1 MESQEEKIIK
11 AFGEKVRE
19 YREKA
24 GLSQSDL
31 GAKIDSDYR
40 KIQRI
45 ENGENATSIVT
56 AVEIAKVLGFSLDN
70 IVF

>member
-1 MESQEEKIIK
+1 VKKQEEKIIK
-11 AFGEKVRE
+11 AFGQKVKE

-24 GLSQSDL
+24 GFSQSDL

-45 ENGENATSIVT
+45 ESGEHATSVAT
-56 AVEIAKVLGFSLDN
+56 AIQISKILKFSLDDL
-70 IVF
+70 I